1 MQRVFKRILLSMCLA
16 FNIVIVT
23 SCVPHSVNKQQSF
36 IAIDTLSVTSDERI
50 DTPSILTMPQ
60 VPVLC
65 YHRIENGTKA
75 NYKVSQ
81 ATFEAHIKMLYDS
94 GYYAITPIELYDYWV
109 NREPLPSKPVM
120 LTFDDSRVAH
130 YTIAAPILEQ
140 YGFRGVFF
148 IMTITC
154 DKPNY
159 LSKSQITLLA
169 QRGHIIGLHSW
180 DHTMATQYLTAN
192 DWLKQVVE
200 PQKMLQGLT
209 GQPIDCWAYPNGVF
223 NHSTAQQMSHYFKL
237 SFILADKRDTLFPL
251 QTVRRIIVPDIS
263 PAVLLRS
270 MKRSF

>member
-1 MQRVFKRILLSMCLA
+1 M
-16 FNIVIVT
+16 
-23 SCVPHSVNKQQSF
+23 PHSVNKQQPF

-94 GYYAITPIELYDYWV
+94 GYYAITPIELYDYRV

-159 LSKSQITLLA
+159 LSKSQITQLA

-200 PQKMLQGLT
+200 PQKMLQELT
-209 GQPIDCWAYPNGVF
+209 GQPIDRLLG
-223 NHSTAQQMSHYFKL
+223 L
-237 SFILADKRDTLFPL
+237 SQWSFQSFHRSADE
-251 QTVRRIIVPDIS
+251 
-263 PAVLLRS
+263 LLL
-270 MKRSF
+270 